1 MAESERE
8 DRTEAASQKRLD
20 QAREEGRVAISREV
34 PHLVGL
40 GAATLMLVMLGPQ
53 LGGRVIALERFPLRL
68 DSFDAAQAGSVLRQ
82 AMLAGLL
89 VCGPLIAAVLVAG
102 VSATL
107 LQTGLVLNTK
117 ALMPDLARL
126 DPRRGL
132 KRIAGKDSLV
142 QAARSVAKLAILAWI
157 CWHAIRG
164 ELPALGHAQFWSPAL
179 LADRL
184 LRAVLHILMLLLGA
198 QAAVVAL
205 DVLWVRHVHNRS
217 LRMSKQEQR
226 DEYKE
231 SEGDPHVKGRR
242 RQLQR
247 ARAKQRMMAA
257 IPKATVVVTNPTHY
271 AVALV
276 YERGGKGAP
285 RVVAKGVDEVA
296 ARIREMAKEHRVPL
310 VASPPLAR
318 ALYRVE
324 LEAEIPAEHF
334 QAVAEIVAYVWR
346 LGRRAGP

>member
-40 GAATLMLVMLGPQ
+40 GAATLALVMLGPQ
-53 LGGRVIALERFPLRL
+53 LGRRIIALERFPARL
-68 DSFDAAQAGSVLRQ
+68 DSFDAAQAGSMLRQ
-82 AMLAGLL
+82 AMLAALL
-89 VCGPLIAAVLVAG
+89 LCGPLVAAVLLAG

-132 KRIAGKDSLV
+132 KRVAGKDSLV
-142 QAARSVAKLAILAWI
+142 QAARSVVKLAILGVI

-164 ELPALGHAQFWSPAL
+164 ELPSLGQAPFWQPAL

-184 LRAVLHILMLLLGA
+184 LRAVLHILLLLLGA
-198 QAAVVAL
+198 QAGVVAL

-271 AVALV
+271 AVALA

>member
-8 DRTEAASQKRLD
+8 DRTEAPSQKRLD

-34 PHLVGL
+34 PLLVGL
-40 GAATLMLVMLGPQ
+40 GAATLVLMMLGPQ
-53 LGGRVIALERFPLRL
+53 LGRRVMALQFLAAGL
-68 DSFDAAQAGSVLRQ
+68 DGFDATRTGTVLAQAT
-82 AMLAGLL
+82 LAG
-89 VCGPLIAAVLVAG
+89 VMICGPMIAAVLVAG
-102 VSATL
+102 VAATL
-107 LQTGLVLNTK
+107 LQTAGVLNTK
-117 ALMPDLARL
+117 ALLPDLARL

-132 KRIAGKDSLV
+132 KRIGGRDTLV
-142 QAARSVAKLAILAWI
+142 QAARSLAKLAILGVI
-157 CWHAIRG
+157 CWRAMRG
-164 ELPALGHAQFWSPAL
+164 ELPALGHAPFWQPAL

-184 LRAVLHILMLLLGA
+184 LRAVLHILVMLLAA
-198 QAAVVAL
+198 QGGIVAL
-205 DVLWVRHVHNRS
+205 DVLWVRYQHTRS

-226 DEYKE
+226 DEHKE

-247 ARAKQRMMAA
+247 ARSRQRMMAA
-257 IPKATVVVTNPTHY
+257 IPTATVVVTNPTHY
-271 AVALV
+271 AVALA
-276 YERGGKGAP
+276 YERGGRGAP

-296 ARIREMAKEHRVPL
+296 ARIREAAREHRIPL

-346 LGRRAGP
+346 LGRRAAA

>member
-1 MAESERE
+1 MAEAERE

-53 LGGRVIALERFPLRL
+53 LGRRVIALERFPLRL
-68 DSFDAAQAGSVLRQ
+68 DSFDAAQAGPVLRQ

-89 VCGPLIAAVLVAG
+89 VCGPLVAAVLVAG

-157 CWHAIRG
+157 CWHALLG
-164 ELPALGHAQFWSPAL
+164 ELPALGQAQFWSPAL

-184 LRAVLHILMLLLGA
+184 LRALLHILVLLLGA

-231 SEGDPHVKGRR
+231 SEGDPQVKGRR

-271 AVALV
+271 AVALA

-318 ALYRVE
+318 ALYHVK

>member
-1 MAESERE
+1 MAEAERE

-53 LGGRVIALERFPLRL
+53 LGRSVIALERFPLRL
-68 DSFDAAQAGSVLRQ
+68 DSFDAAQAGPVLRQ

-89 VCGPLIAAVLVAG
+89 VCGPLVAAVLVAG

-157 CWHAIRG
+157 CWHALRG
-164 ELPALGHAQFWSPAL
+164 ELPALGQAQFWSPAL
-179 LADRL
+179 LAERL

-247 ARAKQRMMAA
+247 ARTKQRMMAA

-271 AVALV
+271 AVALA
-276 YERGGKGAP
+276 YERGGTGAP

>member
-1 MAESERE
+1 MAEAERE

-53 LGGRVIALERFPLRL
+53 LGRRVIALERFPLRL
-68 DSFDAAQAGSVLRQ
+68 DSFDAAQTGPVLRQ

-89 VCGPLIAAVLVAG
+89 VCGPLVAAVLVAG

-132 KRIAGKDSLV
+132 KRVAGKDSLV
-142 QAARSVAKLAILAWI
+142 QAARSVTKLAILAWI
-157 CWHAIRG
+157 CWHAILG
-164 ELPALGHAQFWSPAL
+164 ELPALSHAQFWSPAL
-179 LADRL
+179 LAERL

-271 AVALV
+271 AVALA
-276 YERGGKGAP
+276 YERGGTGAP

>member
-1 MAESERE
+1 MAESEHE
-8 DRTEAASQKRLD
+8 DRTEAPSQKRLD
-20 QAREEGRVAISREV
+20 QAREEGRVPISREV

-40 GAATLMLVMLGPQ
+40 GAATMVLMMLGPQ
-53 LGGRVIALERFPLRL
+53 LGRRVMALQHLPAGL
-68 DSFDAAQAGSVLRQ
+68 DGFDATRTGTVLAQATLTGV
-82 AMLAGLL
+82 MI
-89 VCGPLIAAVLVAG
+89 CGPMIAAVLVAG
-102 VSATL
+102 VAATL
-107 LQTGLVLNTK
+107 LQTGGLLNTK

-132 KRIAGKDSLV
+132 KRIGGKDTLV
-142 QAARSVAKLAILAWI
+142 QAARSLAKLVILAVI
-157 CWHAIRG
+157 CWRAMQG
-164 ELPALGHAQFWSPAL
+164 ELPALGHAPFWQPAL

-184 LRAVLHILMLLLGA
+184 VRAVLHILVLLVAA
-198 QAAVVAL
+198 QAGIVAL
-205 DVLWVRHVHNRS
+205 DILWVRYTHNKS

-242 RQLQR
+242 RQMQR
-247 ARAKQRMMAA
+247 ARARQRMMQA
-257 IPKATVVVTNPTHY
+257 IPTATVVVTNPTHY
-271 AVALV
+271 AVALT

-296 ARIREMAKEHRVPL
+296 ARIREAAREHRVPL

-324 LEAEIPAEHF
+324 LDAEIPTEHF

-346 LGRRAGP
+346 LNRRAAS

>member
-8 DRTEAASQKRLD
+8 DRTEAPSQKRLD

-40 GAATLMLVMLGPQ
+40 GAATLMLMMLGPQ
-53 LGGRVIALERFPLRL
+53 FGRRMMTLQFLPAGLGG
-68 DSFDAAQAGSVLRQ
+68 FDAAQTGALLRQ
-82 AMLAGLL
+82 AMLGGLML
-89 VCGPLIAAVLVAG
+89 CGPLVAAVLVAG

-142 QAARSVAKLAILAWI
+142 QAARSLAKLVILA
-157 CWHAIRG
+157 AIGWRAIQG
-164 ELPALGHAQFWSPAL
+164 ELPALGHAPFWQPAL

-184 LRAVLHILMLLLGA
+184 LRAVLHILVMLLAA
-198 QAAVVAL
+198 QAGIVAL

-226 DEYKE
+226 DEFKE

-247 ARAKQRMMAA
+247 ARSRQRMMAA

-271 AVALV
+271 AVALA
-276 YERGGKGAP
+276 YERGGRGAP

-296 ARIREMAKEHRVPL
+296 ARIREAAREHRIPL

-346 LGRRAGP
+346 LGRRAAS

>member
-1 MAESERE
+1 MAEAERE
-8 DRTEAASQKRLD
+8 DRTEAPSQKRLD

-34 PHLVGL
+34 PLLVGL
-40 GAATLMLVMLGPQ
+40 GAATLMLTMLGPQ
-53 LGGRVIALERFPLRL
+53 LGRRVLALQLLPAGL
-68 DSFDAAQAGSVLRQ
+68 DGFDAAQTGGLLRR
-82 AMLAGLL
+82 AMLAGLMICAPL
-89 VCGPLIAAVLVAG
+89 VGAVLVAG

-107 LQTGLVLNTK
+107 LQTGGVLNTK
-117 ALMPDLARL
+117 ALLPDLARL

-132 KRIAGKDSLV
+132 KRIAGRDSLV
-142 QAARSVAKLAILAWI
+142 QAARSLAKLVILGVI

-164 ELPALGHAQFWSPAL
+164 ELPSLGHAAFWQPAL
-179 LADRL
+179 LAERL
-184 LRAVLHILMLLLGA
+184 LRAVLHILMLLLAA
-198 QAAVVAL
+198 QSGIVAL
-205 DVLWVRHVHNRS
+205 DVLWVRYSHNRS

-226 DEYKE
+226 DEFKE

-247 ARAKQRMMAA
+247 ARARQRMMAA
-257 IPKATVVVTNPTHY
+257 VPTATVVVTNPTHY
-271 AVALV
+271 AVALA
-276 YERGGKGAP
+276 YERGGRGAP

-296 ARIREMAKEHRVPL
+296 ARIREAAREHRVPL

-346 LGRRAGP
+346 LRRRAAS

>member
-20 QAREEGRVAISREV
+20 QARDEGRVAISREV

-40 GAATLMLVMLGPQ
+40 GAATLMLVMLGPR
-53 LGGRVIALERFPLRL
+53 LGRGVIALQRFPLAL
-68 DSFDAAQAGSVLRQ
+68 DGFDAAQSGQVLRQ
-82 AMLAGLL
+82 AMLAGLM
-89 VCGPLIAAVLVAG
+89 VCGPLVAAVLVAG

-132 KRIAGKDSLV
+132 KRVAGRDSLV
-142 QAARSVAKLAILAWI
+142 QAARSVAKLAILGWI
-157 CWHAIRG
+157 CWHAILG
-164 ELPALGHAQFWSPAL
+164 ELPALEGAQFWTPAL

-231 SEGDPHVKGRR
+231 TEGDPHVKGRR
-242 RQLQR
+242 RQLRR

-271 AVALV
+271 AVALA
-276 YERGGKGAP
+276 YERGGTGAP

-296 ARIREMAKEHRVPL
+296 ARIRERAREHRVPL